1 MKKIFT
7 LLVLLMTTLC
17 VSAQQYYKG
26 TFHSKPSPSE
36 FSDYETT
43 VAVTQ
48 GEGGKYTL
56 VFESIIFG
64 NDDFGKCTFAGI
76 ENYKWAGGG
85 SFTFSNEGGNLGAT
99 TKYYFELS
107 DYGGKAVI
115 DDEKIYITFKLFQ
128 VNTTKEYRNVVFEGT
143 RTSSGGG
150 GGTGGDDKPTITGT
164 EQFTADVASE
174 FQGGQSGVVK
184 YPGVVAKVCEWS
196 DKTHSIEIAHID
208 TEKGVMSDVLL
219 KGLEK
224 KTVDGEVTYTGVV
237 EPEIKTLPN
246 FYDTYVNLKAKVE
259 ARIDEGG
266 DLYATIVFTDE
277 SEPSFKL
284 TAWFNYQE
292 PFVPADPFSVE
303 GGLVGY
309 TVTDD
314 GDFTNNVVNTL
325 TFTETAENVYT
336 LSFSNVAIP
345 NGIGLNTVSFEGV
358 QRTGNDSEAKF
369 ASKKGVAKTTAAHP
383 SYTEVD
389 YTNLE
394 FIVGFDADKKVTSC
408 TGKFVIDNWG
418 ESVAYT
424 FNYDPT
430 ATSVNTVVAADG
442 TVKHIYT
449 LTGAKVTSLQRGV
462 NIVRTADGR
471 TLKVLKK

>member
-26 TFHSKPSPSE
+26 KFHSKLNE

-56 VFESIIFG
+56 VFESVIFG

-76 ENYKWAGGG
+76 ENYKWAGNGN
-85 SFTFSNEGGNLGAT
+85 FTFSNEGGNLGAA

-107 DYGGKAVI
+107 DNLGKATI
-115 DDEKIYITFKLFQ
+115 DDEKIYLTFRYFQ
-128 VNTTKEYRNVVFEGT
+128 VNTTKEYMNVVFEGT

-150 GGTGGDDKPTITGT
+150 STGGDDKPTVKET

-174 FQGGQSGVVK
+174 FQGGQFGVVK

-196 DKTHSIEIAHID
+196 DGAQSIEIEHID
-208 TEKGVMSDVLL
+208 TEKGAMSGVLL

-246 FYDTYVNLKAKVE
+246 FYDAYVNLKAKVE

-292 PFVPADPFSVE
+292 PFVPADPFSV
-303 GGLVGY
+303 GGKLVGY
-309 TVTDD
+309 TVTAD
-314 GDFTNNVVNTL
+314 GEFSNNVETTL
-325 TFTETAENVYT
+325 TFTETAKDVYT
-336 LSFSNVAIP
+336 LSLTNVAIP
-345 NGIGLNTVSFEGV
+345 DGVALGTVSFEGV
-358 QRTGNDSEAKF
+358 QRTGDDSEAKF
-369 ASKKGVAKTTAAHP
+369 ASKKGEAKTTATHP
-383 SYTEVD
+383 VYAAVD
-389 YTNLE
+389 YTYFE
-394 FIVGFDADKKVTSC
+394 FIVGFDAEKKVTSC
-408 TGKFVIDNWG
+408 TGEFVVDNYG

-430 ATSVNTVVAADG
+430 VSSVNTVVAADG

-471 TLKVLKK
+471 TLKILKK

>member
-26 TFHSKPSPSE
+26 KFYSKLNE
-36 FSDYETT
+36 FSDCETT

-56 VFESIIFG
+56 VFESVIFG

-85 SFTFSNEGGNLGAT
+85 SFTFSNEGGNLGAAS
-99 TKYYFELS
+99 KYYFELS
-107 DYGGKAVI
+107 DNLGKATI
-115 DDEKIYITFKLFQ
+115 DDEKIYITFKYFQ

-150 GGTGGDDKPTITGT
+150 STGGDDKPTITAT

>member
-26 TFHSKPSPSE
+26 KFYSKLNE
-36 FSDYETT
+36 FSDCETT

-56 VFESIIFG
+56 VFESVIFG

-85 SFTFSNEGGNLGAT
+85 SFTFSNEGGNLGAA

-107 DYGGKAVI
+107 DALGKSVI
-115 DDEKIYITFKLFQ
+115 DDEKIYITFKYFQ

-150 GGTGGDDKPTITGT
+150 STGGDDKPTITAT
-164 EQFTADVASE
+164 EQFTADVVSVFE
-174 FQGGQSGVVK
+174 GGQAGNVK
-184 YPGVVAKVCEWS
+184 YPNVVAKVCEWS
-196 DKTHSIEIAHID
+196 DGAQSIEIEHID
-208 TEKGVMSDVLL
+208 TEKGAMSGVLL

-292 PFVPADPFSVE
+292 PFVPADPFSVN
-303 GGLVGY
+303 GALVGY
-309 TVTDD
+309 TYND
-314 GDFTNNVVNTL
+314 GDQMNNNQTTV
-325 TFTETAENVYT
+325 TFTETAKDVYT
-336 LSFSNVAIP
+336 LSLTNVAIP
-345 NGIGLNTVSFEGV
+345 NGVALGTVSFEGV
-358 QRTGNDSEAKF
+358 QRTGSDSEASF
-369 ASKKGVAKTTAAHP
+369 ASKKGEAKTTSASPVYAA
-383 SYTEVD
+383 VD
-389 YTNLE
+389 YTDFE
-394 FIVGFDADKKVTSC
+394 FIVGFDAEKKVTSC
-408 TGKFVIDNWG
+408 TGKFVVDNYG
-418 ESVAYT
+418 ESVSYT
-424 FNYDPT
+424 FNFTPT
-430 ATSVNTVVAADG
+430 ETSVNTVVAADG

>member
-26 TFHSKPSPSE
+26 KFYSKLNE
-36 FSDYETT
+36 FSDCETT

-56 VFESIIFG
+56 VFESVIFG

-85 SFTFSNEGGNLGAT
+85 SFTFSNEGGNLGAA

-107 DYGGKAVI
+107 DALGKSVI
-115 DDEKIYITFKLFQ
+115 DDEKIYITFKYFQ

-150 GGTGGDDKPTITGT
+150 GTGGDDKPTITAT
-164 EQFTADVASE
+164 EQFTADVVSVFE
-174 FQGGQSGVVK
+174 GGQAGNVK
-184 YPGVVAKVCEWS
+184 YPNVVAKVCEWS
-196 DKTHSIEIAHID
+196 DGAQSIEIEHID
-208 TEKGVMSDVLL
+208 TEKGTMSGVLL

-292 PFVPADPFSVE
+292 PFVPADPFSVN
-303 GGLVGY
+303 GTLVGY

-389 YTNLE
+389 YTDLE

>member
-26 TFHSKPSPSE
+26 KFHSKLNE

-56 VFESIIFG
+56 VFESVIFG

-85 SFTFSNEGGNLGAT
+85 SFTFSNEGGNLGAA

-107 DYGGKAVI
+107 DYLGKSTI
-115 DDEKIYITFKLFQ
+115 DDEKIYITFKYFQ

-150 GGTGGDDKPTITGT
+150 STGGDDKPTITAT
-164 EQFTADVASE
+164 EQFTADVVSVFE
-174 FQGGQSGVVK
+174 GGQAGNVK

-196 DKTHSIEIAHID
+196 DGAQSIEIEHID
-208 TEKGVMSDVLL
+208 TEKGTMSGVLL

-292 PFVPADPFSVE
+292 PFVPADPFSVN
-303 GGLVGY
+303 GALAGY
-309 TVTDD
+309 TYND
-314 GDFTNNVVNTL
+314 GDQMNNNQTTV
-325 TFTETAENVYT
+325 TFTETAKDVYT
-336 LSFSNVAIP
+336 LSLTNVAIP
-345 NGIGLNTVSFEGV
+345 KGVDLGTVSFEGV
-358 QRTGNDSEAKF
+358 QRTGSDSEASF
-369 ASKKGVAKTTAAHP
+369 TSKKGKAKTTATHP
-383 SYTEVD
+383 LYTELP
-389 YTNLE
+389 YTDFE

-408 TGKFVIDNWG
+408 TGKFVVDNWD
-418 ESVAYT
+418 EAVSYT
-424 FNYDPT
+424 FNFTPT
-430 ATSVNTVVAADG
+430 ETSVNTVVAADG

>member
-26 TFHSKPSPSE
+26 TWHSNLGK
-36 FSDYETT
+36 FADYETT

-48 GEGGKYTL
+48 GEGGAYTL
-56 VFESIIFG
+56 VFERVIFD
-64 NDDFGKCTFAGI
+64 NDDLGKVTFSGMSD
-76 ENYKWAGGG
+76 YKWGGGG
-85 SFTFSNEGGNLGAT
+85 SFTFSHEGGNLGELT
-99 TKYYFELS
+99 YSYFQMTDAL
-107 DYGGKAVI
+107 GKARL
-115 DDEKIYITFKLFQ
+115 DDEAIYITFDYF
-128 VNTTKEYRNVVFEGT
+128 EYGTSSFRKVVFSGT

-150 GGTGGDDKPTITGT
+150 STGGDDKPTVKET

-174 FQGGQSGVVK
+174 FQGGKGIVK
-184 YPGVVAKVCEWS
+184 YPKAVAKVCEWT
-196 DKTHSIEIAHID
+196 DGAQSIEIEHID
-208 TEKGVMSDVLL
+208 TEKGAMSGVLL

-292 PFVPADPFSVE
+292 PFVPADPFSV
-303 GGLVGY
+303 GGKLVGY
-309 TVTDD
+309 TVTAD
-314 GDFTNNVVNTL
+314 GEFSNNVETTL
-325 TFTETAENVYT
+325 TFTETAKDVYT
-336 LSFSNVAIP
+336 LSLTNVAIP
-345 NGIGLNTVSFEGV
+345 DGVALGTVSFEGV
-358 QRTGNDSEAKF
+358 QRTGDDSEASF
-369 ASKKGVAKTTAAHP
+369 TSKKGKAKTTATHP
-383 SYTEVD
+383 SYKELD
-389 YTNLE
+389 YTDFE
-394 FIVGFDADKKVTSC
+394 AIVGFDAEKKVTSC
-408 TGKFVIDNWG
+408 TAKFVIDNWD

-430 ATSVNTVVAADG
+430 VSSVNTVVAADG

-449 LTGAKVTSLQRGV
+449 ITGAKVTSLQRGV

>member
-7 LLVLLMTTLC
+7 LLVLLMTTIC

-26 TFHSKPSPSE
+26 TFHSKVGD
-36 FSDYETT
+36 FNDYETT

-56 VFESIIFG
+56 VFESVIFG

-85 SFTFSNEGGNLGAT
+85 SFTFSNEGGNLGAA

-107 DYGGKAVI
+107 DALGKSVI
-115 DDEKIYITFKLFQ
+115 DDEKIYITFKYFQ

-150 GGTGGDDKPTITGT
+150 STGGDDKPTITAT
-164 EQFTADVASE
+164 EQFTAEVASE

-184 YPGVVAKVCEWS
+184 YPNVLAKVCEWS
-196 DKTHSIEIAHID
+196 DGAHSLEIEHID
-208 TEKGVMSDVLL
+208 TEKGVMSGVLL

-237 EPEIKTLPN
+237 EPEITDLPN
-246 FYDTYVNLKAKVE
+246 FYDTYVNLKANVE

-309 TVTDD
+309 TFND
-314 GDFTNNVVNTL
+314 GDQMNNKQTTL
-325 TFTETAENVYT
+325 TFTETAKDVYT
-336 LSFSNVAIP
+336 LSLTNVAIP
-345 NGIGLNTVSFEGV
+345 NGVDLGTVSFEGV
-358 QRTGNDSEAKF
+358 QRTGSDSEASF
-369 ASKKGVAKTTAAHP
+369 ASKKGKCKTTAAHP
-383 SYTEVD
+383 LYATLD
-389 YTNLE
+389 YTDFE

-408 TGKFVIDNWG
+408 TGKFVVDNYY
-418 ESVAYT
+418 EKVSYT
-424 FNYDPT
+424 FNFTPT
-430 ATSVNTVVAADG
+430 ETSVNTVVAADG

>member
-26 TFHSKPSPSE
+26 KFHSKVGD

-56 VFESIIFG
+56 VFESVIFG

-85 SFTFSNEGGNLGAT
+85 SFTFSNEGGNLGAA

-107 DYGGKAVI
+107 DALGKSTI
-115 DDEKIYITFKLFQ
+115 DDEKIYITFKYFQ

-150 GGTGGDDKPTITGT
+150 STGGDDKPTITAT

-196 DKTHSIEIAHID
+196 DGAQSIEIEHIN
-208 TEKGVMSDVLL
+208 TEKGAMSGVLL

-224 KTVDGEVTYTGVV
+224 KTVDGEVTYTGTV
-237 EPEIKTLPN
+237 EPEIETLPN
-246 FYDTYVNLKAKVE
+246 FYDAYVNLKANVE

-292 PFVPADPFSVE
+292 PFVPADPFSVN
-303 GGLVGY
+303 GALAGY
-309 TVTDD
+309 TYND
-314 GDFTNNVVNTL
+314 GDQMNNNQTTV
-325 TFTETAENVYT
+325 TFTETAKDVYT
-336 LSFSNVAIP
+336 LSLTNVAIP
-345 NGIGLNTVSFEGV
+345 KGVDLGTVSFEGV
-358 QRTGNDSEAKF
+358 QRTGSDSEASF
-369 ASKKGVAKTTAAHP
+369 ASKKGKCKTTAAHP
-383 SYTEVD
+383 LYATLD
-389 YTNLE
+389 YTDFE
-394 FIVGFDADKKVTSC
+394 FIVGFDAEKKVTSC
-408 TGKFVIDNWG
+408 TGKFVVDNLD
-418 ESVAYT
+418 EAVSYT
-424 FNYDPT
+424 FNFTPT
-430 ATSVNTVVAADG
+430 ETSVNTVVAADG

>member
-26 TFHSKPSPSE
+26 KFHSKLNE

-56 VFESIIFG
+56 VFESVIFG

-76 ENYKWAGGG
+76 ENYKWAGNGN
-85 SFTFSNEGGNLGAT
+85 FTFSNEGGNLGAA

-107 DYGGKAVI
+107 DNLGKATI
-115 DDEKIYITFKLFQ
+115 DDEKIYLTFRYFQ
-128 VNTTKEYRNVVFEGT
+128 VNTTKEYMNVVFEGT

-150 GGTGGDDKPTITGT
+150 GGTGGDDKPTITAT

-174 FQGGQSGVVK
+174 FQGGKGIVK
-184 YPGVVAKVCEWS
+184 YPKAVAKVCEWS
-196 DKTHSIEIAHID
+196 DGAQSIEIEHID
-208 TEKGVMSDVLL
+208 TEKGAMSGVLL

-237 EPEIKTLPN
+237 EPEIETLPN
-246 FYDTYVNLKAKVE
+246 FYDTYVNLKANVE

-284 TAWFNYQE
+284 TAWFNYVE
-292 PFVPADPFSVE
+292 PFVPADPFSVN
-303 GGLVGY
+303 GALAGY
-309 TVTDD
+309 TFND
-314 GDFTNNVVNTL
+314 GDQMNNNQTTL
-325 TFTETAENVYT
+325 TFTETAKDVYT
-336 LSFSNVAIP
+336 LSLTNVAIP
-345 NGIGLNTVSFEGV
+345 KGVDLGTVSFEGV
-358 QRTGNDSEAKF
+358 QRTGSDSEASF
-369 ASKKGVAKTTAAHP
+369 ASKKGKAKAKTTATHP
-383 SYTEVD
+383 LYTELP
-389 YTNLE
+389 YTDFE

-408 TGKFVIDNWG
+408 TGKFVVDNWD
-418 ESVAYT
+418 EAVSYT
-424 FNYDPT
+424 FNFTPT
-430 ATSVNTVVAADG
+430 ETSVNTVVAADG

>member
-26 TFHSKPSPSE
+26 KFYSKLNE
-36 FSDYETT
+36 FSDCETT

-56 VFESIIFG
+56 VFESVIFG

-85 SFTFSNEGGNLGAT
+85 SFTFSNEGGNLGAA
-99 TKYYFELS
+99 TKYYFELF
-107 DYGGKAVI
+107 DALGKSVI
-115 DDEKIYITFKLFQ
+115 DDEKIYITFKYFQ

-150 GGTGGDDKPTITGT
+150 GTGGDDKPTITST

-184 YPGVVAKVCEWS
+184 YPSVVAKVCEWS

-208 TEKGVMSDVLL
+208 TEKGVMSGVLL

-237 EPEIKTLPN
+237 EPEITDLPN
-246 FYDTYVNLKAKVE
+246 FYDTYVNLKANVE

-284 TAWFNYQE
+284 TAWFNYVE

-309 TVTDD
+309 TYND
-314 GDFTNNVVNTL
+314 GDQMNNKQTTV
-325 TFTETAENVYT
+325 TFTETAKDVYT
-336 LSFSNVAIP
+336 LSLTNVAIP
-345 NGIGLNTVSFEGV
+345 KGVDLGTVSFEGV
-358 QRTGNDSEAKF
+358 QRTGSDSEASF
-369 ASKKGVAKTTAAHP
+369 ASKKGKCKTTAAHP
-383 SYTEVD
+383 LYATLD
-389 YTNLE
+389 YTDFE
-394 FIVGFDADKKVTSC
+394 FIVGFDAEKKVTSC
-408 TGKFVIDNWG
+408 TGKFVVDNWD
-418 ESVAYT
+418 EAVSYT
-424 FNYDPT
+424 FSFTPT
-430 ATSVNTVVAADG
+430 ETSVNTVVAADG

>member
-26 TFHSKPSPSE
+26 KFYSKLNE
-36 FSDYETT
+36 FSDCETT

-56 VFESIIFG
+56 VFESVIFG

-76 ENYKWAGGG
+76 ENYKWAGGN
-85 SFTFSNEGGNLGAT
+85 SFTFSNEGGNLGAA

-107 DYGGKAVI
+107 DALGKATI
-115 DDEKIYITFKLFQ
+115 DDEKIYITFKYFQ

-143 RTSSGGG
+143 RTSSGG

-389 YTNLE
+389 YTDLE

>member
-7 LLVLLMTTLC
+7 LLVLLMTTIC

-56 VFESIIFG
+56 VFERIIFG
-64 NDDFGKCTFAGI
+64 NDDFGKCTFAGL
-76 ENYKWAGGG
+76 ENYKWAGNG

-107 DYGGKAVI
+107 DYSGKAVI
-115 DDEKIYITFKLFQ
+115 DDEKIYITFKYFQ

-150 GGTGGDDKPTITGT
+150 STGGDDKPTITAT
-164 EQFTADVASE
+164 EQFTADVVSV
-174 FQGGQSGVVK
+174 FQGGQFGVVK
-184 YPGVVAKVCEWS
+184 YPNVVAKVCEWS
-196 DKTHSIEIAHID
+196 DGAQSIEIEHID
-208 TEKGVMSDVLL
+208 TEKGTMSGVLL

-224 KTVDGEVTYTGVV
+224 KTVDGEVTYTGIV
-237 EPEIKTLPN
+237 EPEIETLPN
-246 FYDTYVNLKAKVE
+246 FYDAYVNLKAKVE

-284 TAWFNYQE
+284 TAWFNYVE
-292 PFVPADPFSVE
+292 PFVPAEPFSVN
-303 GGLVGY
+303 GALAGY
-309 TVTDD
+309 TYND
-314 GDFTNNVVNTL
+314 GDQMNNNQTTV
-325 TFTETAENVYT
+325 TFTETAKDVYT
-336 LSFSNVAIP
+336 LSLTNVAIP
-345 NGIGLNTVSFEGV
+345 KGVDLGTVSFEGV
-358 QRTGNDSEAKF
+358 QRTGSDSEASF
-369 ASKKGVAKTTAAHP
+369 TSKKGKAKTTATHP
-383 SYTEVD
+383 LYTELP
-389 YTNLE
+389 YTDFE
-394 FIVGFDADKKVTSC
+394 FVVGFDAEKKVTSC
-408 TGKFVIDNWG
+408 TGKFVVDNYD
-418 ESVAYT
+418 EAVSYT
-424 FNYDPT
+424 FSFTPT
-430 ATSVNTVVAADG
+430 ETSVNTVVAADG

>member
-26 TFHSKPSPSE
+26 KFHSKLNE
-36 FSDYETT
+36 FSDCETT

-56 VFESIIFG
+56 VFESVIFG

-85 SFTFSNEGGNLGAT
+85 SFTFSNEGGNLGAA

-107 DYGGKAVI
+107 DALGKSVI
-115 DDEKIYITFKLFQ
+115 DDEKIYITFKYFQ

-150 GGTGGDDKPTITGT
+150 STGGDDKPTITAT

-184 YPGVVAKVCEWS
+184 YPNVLAKVCEWS
-196 DKTHSIEIAHID
+196 DGAQSIEIEHID
-208 TEKGVMSDVLL
+208 TEKGTMSGVLL

-246 FYDTYVNLKAKVE
+246 FYDTYVNLKANVE

-292 PFVPADPFSVE
+292 PFVPADPFSVG

-309 TVTDD
+309 TYDD
-314 GDFTNNVVNTL
+314 GDQMNNKQTTV
-325 TFTETAENVYT
+325 TFTETAKDVYT
-336 LSFSNVAIP
+336 LSLTNVAIP
-345 NGIGLNTVSFEGV
+345 KGVDLGTVSFEGV
-358 QRTGNDSEAKF
+358 QRTGSDSEASF
-369 ASKKGVAKTTAAHP
+369 ASKKGNCKTTAAHP
-383 SYTEVD
+383 LYTELP
-389 YTNLE
+389 YTDFE
-394 FIVGFDADKKVTSC
+394 FIVGFDAEKKVTSC
-408 TGKFVIDNWG
+408 TGKFVVDNYDQAV
-418 ESVAYT
+418 SYT
-424 FNYDPT
+424 FNFTPT
-430 ATSVNTVVAADG
+430 ETSVNTVVAADG

>member
-26 TFHSKPSPSE
+26 KFHSKLNE
-36 FSDYETT
+36 FSDCETT

-56 VFESIIFG
+56 VFESVIFG

-85 SFTFSNEGGNLGAT
+85 SFTFSNEGGNLGAA

-107 DYGGKAVI
+107 DALGKSTI
-115 DDEKIYITFKLFQ
+115 DDEKIYITFKYFQ

-150 GGTGGDDKPTITGT
+150 GTGGDDKPTITDT
-164 EQFTADVASE
+164 EQFTADVVSVLE
-174 FQGGQSGVVK
+174 GGQAGNVK
-184 YPGVVAKVCEWS
+184 YPKVVAKVCEWS
-196 DKTHSIEIAHID
+196 DGVHSLEVEHID
-208 TEKGVMSDVLL
+208 TEKGSMSGVLF

-224 KTVDGEVTYTGVV
+224 KEVNGEVVYTGTV
-237 EPEIKTLPN
+237 EPEITDLPN
-246 FYDTYVNLKAKVE
+246 FYSSYVNLKANVE
-259 ARIDEGG
+259 AKIDEDG

-292 PFVPADPFSVE
+292 PFVPADPFSV
-303 GGLVGY
+303 GGKLVGY
-309 TVTDD
+309 TVTAD
-314 GDFTNNVVNTL
+314 GEFSNNVETTL
-325 TFTETAENVYT
+325 TFTETAKDVYT
-336 LSFSNVAIP
+336 LSLTNVAIP
-345 NGIGLNTVSFEGV
+345 DGVALGTVSFEGV
-358 QRTGNDSEAKF
+358 QRTGDDSEAKF
-369 ASKKGVAKTTAAHP
+369 ASKKGEAKTTATHP
-383 SYTEVD
+383 VYAAVD
-389 YTNLE
+389 YTYFE
-394 FIVGFDADKKVTSC
+394 FIVGFDAEKKVTSC
-408 TGKFVIDNWG
+408 TGEFVVDNYG

-430 ATSVNTVVAADG
+430 VSSVNTVVAADG

>member
-7 LLVLLMTTLC
+7 LLVLLMTTIC

-26 TFHSKPSPSE
+26 TFHSKVGD

-56 VFESIIFG
+56 VFERIIFG
-64 NDDFGKCTFAGI
+64 NDDFGKCTFAGL
-76 ENYKWAGGG
+76 ENYKWAGNG
-85 SFTFSNEGGNLGAT
+85 SFTFSNEGGNLGAA
-99 TKYYFELS
+99 TKSYFELS
-107 DYGGKAVI
+107 DALGKATI
-115 DDEKIYITFKLFQ
+115 DDEKIYLTFRYFQ
-128 VNTTKEYRNVVFEGT
+128 VNTTKEYMNVVFEGT

-150 GGTGGDDKPTITGT
+150 STGGDDKPTITST

-208 TEKGVMSDVLL
+208 TEKGVMSGVLL

-237 EPEIKTLPN
+237 EPEITDLPN

-292 PFVPADPFSVE
+292 PFVPADPFSVN
-303 GGLVGY
+303 GTLVGY
-309 TVTDD
+309 TYND
-314 GDFTNNVVNTL
+314 GEQMNNKQTTV
-325 TFTETAENVYT
+325 TFTETAKDVYT
-336 LSFSNVAIP
+336 LSLTNVAIP
-345 NGIGLNTVSFEGV
+345 NGVDLGTVSFEGV
-358 QRTGNDSEAKF
+358 QRTGSDSEASF
-369 ASKKGVAKTTAAHP
+369 TSKKGKAKTTAAHP
-383 SYTEVD
+383 LYTELP
-389 YTNLE
+389 YTGFE
-394 FIVGFDADKKVTSC
+394 FVVGFDAEKKVTSC
-408 TGKFVIDNWG
+408 TGKFVVDNYD
-418 ESVAYT
+418 EAVSYT
-424 FNYDPT
+424 FSFTPT
-430 ATSVNTVVAADG
+430 ETSVNTVVAADG

>member
-26 TFHSKPSPSE
+26 KFYSKLNE
-36 FSDYETT
+36 FSDCETT

-56 VFESIIFG
+56 VFESVIFG

-85 SFTFSNEGGNLGAT
+85 SFTFSNEGGNLGAA

-107 DYGGKAVI
+107 DYLGKSTI
-115 DDEKIYITFKLFQ
+115 DDEKIYITFKYFQ

-150 GGTGGDDKPTITGT
+150 TGGDDKPTITAT
-164 EQFTADVASE
+164 EQFTADVVSVFE
-174 FQGGQSGVVK
+174 GGQAGNVK
-184 YPGVVAKVCEWS
+184 FPNVVAKVCEWS
-196 DKTHSIEIAHID
+196 DGAQSIEIEHID
-208 TEKGVMSDVLL
+208 TEKGAMSGVLL

-292 PFVPADPFSVE
+292 PFVPADPFSV
-303 GGLVGY
+303 GGKLVGY
-309 TVTDD
+309 TVTAD
-314 GDFTNNVVNTL
+314 GEFSNNVETTL
-325 TFTETAENVYT
+325 TFTETAKDVYT
-336 LSFSNVAIP
+336 LSLTNVAIP
-345 NGIGLNTVSFEGV
+345 KGVDLGTVSFEGV
-358 QRTGNDSEAKF
+358 QRTGSDSEASF
-369 ASKKGVAKTTAAHP
+369 TSKKGKAKTTATHP
-383 SYTEVD
+383 LYTELP
-389 YTNLE
+389 YTDFE
-394 FIVGFDADKKVTSC
+394 FIVGFDAEKKVTSC
-408 TGKFVIDNWG
+408 TGKFVVDNYD
-418 ESVAYT
+418 EAVSYT
-424 FNYDPT
+424 FSFTPT
-430 ATSVNTVVAADG
+430 ETSVNTVVAADG

>member
-26 TFHSKPSPSE
+26 TFHSKLND
-36 FSDYETT
+36 FKDYETT

-56 VFESIIFG
+56 VFESVIFG

-76 ENYKWAGGG
+76 ENYKWAGNGN
-85 SFTFSNEGGNLGAT
+85 FTFSNEGGNLGAA

-107 DYGGKAVI
+107 DNLGKATI
-115 DDEKIYITFKLFQ
+115 DDEKIYLTFRYFQ
-128 VNTTKEYRNVVFEGT
+128 VNTTKEYMNVVFEGT
-143 RTSSGGG
+143 RTSCGGG
-150 GGTGGDDKPTITGT
+150 STGGDDKPTITAT
-164 EQFTADVASE
+164 EQFTADVVSVFE
-174 FQGGQSGVVK
+174 GGQAGNVK
-184 YPGVVAKVCEWS
+184 YPNVVAKVCEWS
-196 DKTHSIEIAHID
+196 DGAQSIEIEHID
-208 TEKGVMSDVLL
+208 TEKGAMSGVLL

-224 KTVDGEVTYTGVV
+224 KTVDGEVTYTGTV
-237 EPEIKTLPN
+237 EPEIETLPN
-246 FYDTYVNLKAKVE
+246 FYDAYVNLKAKVE

-292 PFVPADPFSVE
+292 PFVPADPFSVN
-303 GGLVGY
+303 GALAGY
-309 TVTDD
+309 TYND
-314 GDFTNNVVNTL
+314 GDQMNNNQTTV
-325 TFTETAENVYT
+325 TFTETAKDVYT
-336 LSFSNVAIP
+336 LSLTNVAIP
-345 NGIGLNTVSFEGV
+345 KGVDLGTVSFEGV
-358 QRTGNDSEAKF
+358 QRTGSDSEASF
-369 ASKKGVAKTTAAHP
+369 ASKKGKCKTTAAHP
-383 SYTEVD
+383 LYATLD
-389 YTNLE
+389 YTDFE
-394 FIVGFDADKKVTSC
+394 FIVGFDAEKKVTSC
-408 TGKFVIDNWG
+408 TGKFVVDNWD
-418 ESVAYT
+418 EAVSYT
-424 FNYDPT
+424 FNFTPT
-430 ATSVNTVVAADG
+430 ETSVNTVVAADG

>member
-26 TFHSKPSPSE
+26 KFHSKLNE
-36 FSDYETT
+36 FSDCETT

-56 VFESIIFG
+56 VFESVIFG

-85 SFTFSNEGGNLGAT
+85 SFTFSNEGGNLGAA

-107 DYGGKAVI
+107 DYLGKSTI
-115 DDEKIYITFKLFQ
+115 DDEKIYITFKYFQ

-150 GGTGGDDKPTITGT
+150 TGGDDKPTITAT
-164 EQFTADVASE
+164 EQFTADVVSVFE
-174 FQGGQSGVVK
+174 GGQAGNVK
-184 YPGVVAKVCEWS
+184 FPNVVAKVCEWS
-196 DKTHSIEIAHID
+196 DGAQSIEIEHID
-208 TEKGVMSDVLL
+208 TEKGAMSGVLL

-292 PFVPADPFSVE
+292 PFVPADPFSV
-303 GGLVGY
+303 GGKLVGY
-309 TVTDD
+309 TVTAD
-314 GDFTNNVVNTL
+314 GEFSNNVETTL
-325 TFTETAENVYT
+325 TFTETAKDVYT
-336 LSFSNVAIP
+336 LSLTNVAIP
-345 NGIGLNTVSFEGV
+345 KGVDLGTVSFEGV
-358 QRTGNDSEAKF
+358 QRTGSDSEASF
-369 ASKKGVAKTTAAHP
+369 TSKKGKAKTTATHP
-383 SYTEVD
+383 LYTELP
-389 YTNLE
+389 YTDFE
-394 FIVGFDADKKVTSC
+394 FVVGFDAEKKVTSC
-408 TGKFVIDNWG
+408 TGKFVVENWD
-418 ESVAYT
+418 EAVSYT
-424 FNYDPT
+424 FSFTPT
-430 ATSVNTVVAADG
+430 ETSVNTVVAADG

>member
-26 TFHSKPSPSE
+26 KFHSKLNE
-36 FSDYETT
+36 FSDCETT

-56 VFESIIFG
+56 VFESVIFG

-85 SFTFSNEGGNLGAT
+85 SFTFSNEGGNLGAA

-107 DYGGKAVI
+107 DALGKATI
-115 DDEKIYITFKLFQ
+115 DDEKIYITFKYFQ

-150 GGTGGDDKPTITGT
+150 GTGGDDKPTITAT
-164 EQFTADVASE
+164 EQFTADVVSVFE
-174 FQGGQSGVVK
+174 GGQAGNVK
-184 YPGVVAKVCEWS
+184 YPNVVAKVCEWS
-196 DKTHSIEIAHID
+196 DGAQSIEIEHID
-208 TEKGVMSDVLL
+208 TEKGTMSGVLL

-224 KTVDGEVTYTGVV
+224 KEVDGEVTYTGVV

-292 PFVPADPFSVE
+292 PFVPADPFSVN
-303 GGLVGY
+303 GTLVGY
-309 TVTDD
+309 TYND
-314 GDFTNNVVNTL
+314 GEQMNNKQTTV
-325 TFTETAENVYT
+325 TFTETAKDVYT
-336 LSFSNVAIP
+336 LSLTNVAIP
-345 NGIGLNTVSFEGV
+345 KGVDLGTVSFEGV

-383 SYTEVD
+383 LYTELP
-389 YTNLE
+389 YTDFE
-394 FIVGFDADKKVTSC
+394 FVVGFDAEKKVTSC
-408 TGKFVIDNWG
+408 TGKFVVDNYD
-418 ESVAYT
+418 EAVSYT
-424 FNYDPT
+424 FSFTPT
-430 ATSVNTVVAADG
+430 ETSVNTVVAADG

>member
-7 LLVLLMTTLC
+7 LLVLLMTTIC

-26 TFHSKPSPSE
+26 TFHSKPTPSE

-56 VFESIIFG
+56 VFERVIFG

-107 DYGGKAVI
+107 DYSGKAVI
-115 DDEKIYITFKLFQ
+115 DDEKIYITFKIFQ

-150 GGTGGDDKPTITGT
+150 STGGDDKPVITST
-164 EQFTADVASE
+164 EQFTAEVASE

-208 TEKGVMSDVLL
+208 TEKGVMSGVLL

-237 EPEIKTLPN
+237 EPEITDLPN
-246 FYDTYVNLKAKVE
+246 FYDTYVNLKANVE

-284 TAWFNYQE
+284 TAWFNYVE

-309 TVTDD
+309 TYND
-314 GDFTNNVVNTL
+314 GDQMNNKQTTL
-325 TFTETAENVYT
+325 TFTETAKDVYT
-336 LSFSNVAIP
+336 LSLTNVAIP
-345 NGIGLNTVSFEGV
+345 NGVDLGTVSFEGV
-358 QRTGNDSEAKF
+358 QRTGNDSEASF
-369 ASKKGVAKTTAAHP
+369 ASKKGECKTTAAHP
-383 SYTEVD
+383 LYTELP
-389 YTNLE
+389 YTDFE

-408 TGKFVIDNWG
+408 TGKFVVDNYD
-418 ESVAYT
+418 EKVSYT
-424 FNYDPT
+424 FNFTPT
-430 ATSVNTVVAADG
+430 ETSVNTVVAADG

>member
-26 TFHSKPSPSE
+26 KFHSKLNE
-36 FSDYETT
+36 FSDCETT

-56 VFESIIFG
+56 VFESVIFG

-85 SFTFSNEGGNLGAT
+85 SFTFSNEGGNLGAA

-107 DYGGKAVI
+107 DYLGKSTI
-115 DDEKIYITFKLFQ
+115 DDEKIYITFKYFQ

-150 GGTGGDDKPTITGT
+150 TGGDDKPTITAT
-164 EQFTADVASE
+164 EQFTADVVSVFE
-174 FQGGQSGVVK
+174 GGQAGNVK
-184 YPGVVAKVCEWS
+184 YPNVVAKVCEWS
-196 DKTHSIEIAHID
+196 DGAQSIEIEHID
-208 TEKGVMSDVLL
+208 TEKGAMSGVLL

-292 PFVPADPFSVE
+292 PFVPADPFSVN
-303 GGLVGY
+303 GTLVGY
-309 TVTDD
+309 TYND
-314 GDFTNNVVNTL
+314 GEQMNNKQTTV
-325 TFTETAENVYT
+325 TFTETAKDVYT
-336 LSFSNVAIP
+336 LSLTNVAIP
-345 NGIGLNTVSFEGV
+345 KGVDLGTVSFEGV
-358 QRTGNDSEAKF
+358 QRTGSDSEASF
-369 ASKKGVAKTTAAHP
+369 ASKKGNCKTTAAHP
-383 SYTEVD
+383 LYTD
-389 YTNLE
+389 LPYTDFE
-394 FIVGFDADKKVTSC
+394 FIVGFDAEKKVTSC
-408 TGKFVIDNWG
+408 TGKFVVDNYD
-418 ESVAYT
+418 EAVSYT
-424 FNYDPT
+424 FSFTPT
-430 ATSVNTVVAADG
+430 ETSVNTVVAADG

>member
-7 LLVLLMTTLC
+7 LLVLLMTTIC

-43 VAVTQ
+43 VVVTQ

-56 VFESIIFG
+56 VFERIIFG
-64 NDDFGKCTFAGI
+64 NDDFGKCTFAGL
-76 ENYKWAGGG
+76 ENYKWAGNG

-107 DYGGKAVI
+107 DYSGKAVI
-115 DDEKIYITFKLFQ
+115 DDEKIYITFRSFQ

-150 GGTGGDDKPTITGT
+150 GTGGDDKPTITAT
-164 EQFTADVASE
+164 EQFTADVVSVFE
-174 FQGGQSGVVK
+174 GGQAGNVK
-184 YPGVVAKVCEWS
+184 YPNVVAKVCEWS
-196 DKTHSIEIAHID
+196 DGAQSIEIEHID
-208 TEKGVMSDVLL
+208 TEKGAMSGVLL

-237 EPEIKTLPN
+237 EPEIETLPN
-246 FYDTYVNLKAKVE
+246 FYDTYVNLKANVE

-284 TAWFNYQE
+284 TAWFNYVE
-292 PFVPADPFSVE
+292 PFVPADPFSVD
-303 GGLVGY
+303 GTLVGY
-309 TVTDD
+309 TFND
-314 GDFTNNVVNTL
+314 GDQMNNKQTTL
-325 TFTETAENVYT
+325 TFTETAKDVYT
-336 LSFSNVAIP
+336 LSLTNVAIP
-345 NGIGLNTVSFEGV
+345 KGVDLGTVSFEGV
-358 QRTGNDSEAKF
+358 QRTGSDSEASF
-369 ASKKGVAKTTAAHP
+369 ASKKGNCKTTAAHP
-383 SYTEVD
+383 LYTELP
-389 YTNLE
+389 YTDFE
-394 FIVGFDADKKVTSC
+394 FVVGFDAEKKVTSC
-408 TGKFVIDNWG
+408 TGKFVVDNYD
-418 ESVAYT
+418 EAVSYT
-424 FNYDPT
+424 FSFTPT
-430 ATSVNTVVAADG
+430 ETSVNTVVAADG

>member
-26 TFHSKPSPSE
+26 KFYSKLNE
-36 FSDYETT
+36 FSDCETT

-56 VFESIIFG
+56 VFESVIFG

-85 SFTFSNEGGNLGAT
+85 SFTFSNEGGNLGAA

-107 DYGGKAVI
+107 DYLGKSTI
-115 DDEKIYITFKLFQ
+115 DDEKIYITFKYFQ

-150 GGTGGDDKPTITGT
+150 GTGGDDKPTITAT
-164 EQFTADVASE
+164 EQFTADVVSVFE
-174 FQGGQSGVVK
+174 GGQSGVLK
-184 YPGVVAKVCEWS
+184 YPNVLAKVCEWS
-196 DKTHSIEIAHID
+196 DGAQSIEIEHID
-208 TEKGVMSDVLL
+208 TEKGAMSGVLL

-224 KTVDGEVTYTGVV
+224 KTVNGEVTYTGVV

-292 PFVPADPFSVE
+292 PFVPADPFSVN
-303 GGLVGY
+303 GTLVGY
-309 TVTDD
+309 TYND
-314 GDFTNNVVNTL
+314 GEQMNNKQTTV
-325 TFTETAENVYT
+325 TFTETAKDVYT
-336 LSFSNVAIP
+336 LSLTNVAIP
-345 NGIGLNTVSFEGV
+345 NGVDLGTVSFEGV
-358 QRTGNDSEAKF
+358 QRTGSDSEASF
-369 ASKKGVAKTTAAHP
+369 TSKKGKAKTTVAHP
-383 SYTEVD
+383 LYTELP
-389 YTNLE
+389 YTDFE
-394 FIVGFDADKKVTSC
+394 FVVGFDAEKKVTSC
-408 TGKFVIDNWG
+408 TGKFVVDNYD
-418 ESVAYT
+418 EAVSYT
-424 FNYDPT
+424 FSFTPT
-430 ATSVNTVVAADG
+430 ETSVNTVVAADG

>member
-26 TFHSKPSPSE
+26 TFHSKVND
-36 FSDYETT
+36 FKDYETT

-56 VFESIIFG
+56 VFESVIFG

-85 SFTFSNEGGNLGAT
+85 SFTFSNEGGNLGAAS
-99 TKYYFELS
+99 KYYFELS
-107 DYGGKAVI
+107 DNLGKATI
-115 DDEKIYITFKLFQ
+115 DDEKIYITFKYFQ
-128 VNTTKEYRNVVFEGT
+128 VNTTKEYRNVVFSGT

-389 YTNLE
+389 YTDLE

-430 ATSVNTVVAADG
+430 ATSVNTVVAADD

>member
-26 TFHSKPSPSE
+26 KFHSKLNE
-36 FSDYETT
+36 FSDCETT

-56 VFESIIFG
+56 VFESVIFG

-85 SFTFSNEGGNLGAT
+85 SFTFSNEGGNLGAA

-107 DYGGKAVI
+107 DYLGKSTI
-115 DDEKIYITFKLFQ
+115 DDEKIYITFKYFQ

-150 GGTGGDDKPTITGT
+150 TGGDDKPTITAT
-164 EQFTADVASE
+164 EQFTADVVSVFE
-174 FQGGQSGVVK
+174 GGQAGNVK
-184 YPGVVAKVCEWS
+184 FPNVVAKVCEWS
-196 DKTHSIEIAHID
+196 DGAQSIEIEHID
-208 TEKGVMSDVLL
+208 TEKGAMSGVLL

-292 PFVPADPFSVE
+292 PFVPADPFSVN
-303 GGLVGY
+303 GALAGY
-309 TVTDD
+309 TYND
-314 GDFTNNVVNTL
+314 GDQMNNNQTTV
-325 TFTETAENVYT
+325 TFTETAKDVYT
-336 LSFSNVAIP
+336 LSLTNVAIP
-345 NGIGLNTVSFEGV
+345 KGVDLGTVSFEGV
-358 QRTGNDSEAKF
+358 QRTGSDSEASF
-369 ASKKGVAKTTAAHP
+369 ASKKGKCKTTAAHP
-383 SYTEVD
+383 LYATLD
-389 YTNLE
+389 YTDFE

-408 TGKFVIDNWG
+408 TGKFVVDNYD
-418 ESVAYT
+418 EKVSYT
-424 FNYDPT
+424 FNFTPT
-430 ATSVNTVVAADG
+430 ETSVNTVVAADG

>member
-26 TFHSKPSPSE
+26 KFYSKLNE
-36 FSDYETT
+36 FSDCETT

-56 VFESIIFG
+56 VFESVIFG

-85 SFTFSNEGGNLGAT
+85 SFTFSNEGGNLGAA

-107 DYGGKAVI
+107 DYLGKSTI
-115 DDEKIYITFKLFQ
+115 DDEKIYITFKYFQ

-143 RTSSGGG
+143 RTSSGG

-389 YTNLE
+389 YTDLE

-430 ATSVNTVVAADG
+430 ATSVSTVVAADG

>member
-26 TFHSKPSPSE
+26 KFHSKVND

-56 VFESIIFG
+56 VFESVIFG

-76 ENYKWAGGG
+76 ENYKWAGGN
-85 SFTFSNEGGNLGAT
+85 SFTFSNEGGNLGAA

-107 DYGGKAVI
+107 DALGKSTI
-115 DDEKIYITFKLFQ
+115 DDEKIYITFKYFQ

-150 GGTGGDDKPTITGT
+150 STGGDDKPTITAT

-174 FQGGQSGVVK
+174 FQGGKGIVK
-184 YPGVVAKVCEWS
+184 YPKAVAKVCEWS
-196 DKTHSIEIAHID
+196 DGAHSLEIEHID
-208 TEKGVMSDVLL
+208 TEKGVMSGVLL

-224 KTVDGEVTYTGVV
+224 KTVDGEVTYTGTV
-237 EPEIKTLPN
+237 EPEIETLPN
-246 FYDTYVNLKAKVE
+246 FYLGYVNLKANVE

-292 PFVPADPFSVE
+292 PFVPADPFSV
-303 GGLVGY
+303 GGKLVGY
-309 TVTDD
+309 TVTAD
-314 GDFTNNVVNTL
+314 GEFSNNVETTL
-325 TFTETAENVYT
+325 TFTETAKDVYT
-336 LSFSNVAIP
+336 LSLTNVAIP
-345 NGIGLNTVSFEGV
+345 GGVALGTVSFEGV
-358 QRTGNDSEAKF
+358 QRTGDDSEAKF
-369 ASKKGVAKTTAAHP
+369 ASKKGEAKTTATHP
-383 SYTEVD
+383 VYAAVD
-389 YTNLE
+389 YTYFE
-394 FIVGFDADKKVTSC
+394 FIVGFDAEKKVTSC
-408 TGKFVIDNWG
+408 TGEFVVDNYG

-430 ATSVNTVVAADG
+430 VVSVNTVVAADG

>member
-26 TFHSKPSPSE
+26 KFHSKVND

-56 VFESIIFG
+56 VFESVIFG

-76 ENYKWAGGG
+76 ENYKWAGGN
-85 SFTFSNEGGNLGAT
+85 SFTFSNEGGNLGAA

-107 DYGGKAVI
+107 DALGKSTI
-115 DDEKIYITFKLFQ
+115 DDEKIYITFKYFQ

-150 GGTGGDDKPTITGT
+150 STGGDDKPTVKET

-174 FQGGQSGVVK
+174 FQGGKGIVK
-184 YPGVVAKVCEWS
+184 YPKAVAKVCEWT
-196 DKTHSIEIAHID
+196 DGAQSIEIEHIA
-208 TEKGVMSDVLL
+208 TENGTMSGVLL

-237 EPEIKTLPN
+237 EPEIETLPN
-246 FYDTYVNLKAKVE
+246 FYDTYVNLKAQVE

-292 PFVPADPFSVE
+292 PFVPADPFSV
-303 GGLVGY
+303 GGKLVGY
-309 TVTDD
+309 TVTAD
-314 GDFTNNVVNTL
+314 GEFSNNVETTL
-325 TFTETAENVYT
+325 TFTETAKDVYT
-336 LSFSNVAIP
+336 LSLTNVAIP
-345 NGIGLNTVSFEGV
+345 DGVALGTVSFEGV
-358 QRTGNDSEAKF
+358 QRTGDDSEAKF
-369 ASKKGVAKTTAAHP
+369 ASKKGEAKTTATHP
-383 SYTEVD
+383 VYAAVD
-389 YTNLE
+389 YTYFE
-394 FIVGFDADKKVTSC
+394 FIVGFDAEKKVTSC
-408 TGKFVIDNWG
+408 TGEFVVDNYG

-430 ATSVNTVVAADG
+430 VSSVNTVVAADG

>member
-7 LLVLLMTTLC
+7 LLVLLMTTIC

-26 TFHSKPSPSE
+26 TFHSKPTPSE

-56 VFESIIFG
+56 VFERVIFG

-107 DYGGKAVI
+107 DYSGKAVI
-115 DDEKIYITFKLFQ
+115 DDEKIYITFKIFQ

-150 GGTGGDDKPTITGT
+150 STGGDDKPTITAT
-164 EQFTADVASE
+164 EQFTADVVSVFE
-174 FQGGQSGVVK
+174 GGQTGNVK
-184 YPGVVAKVCEWS
+184 YPNVVAKVCEWS
-196 DKTHSIEIAHID
+196 DGAQSIEIEHID
-208 TEKGVMSDVLL
+208 TEKGAMSGVLL

-237 EPEIKTLPN
+237 EPEITDLPN

-292 PFVPADPFSVE
+292 PFVPADPFSVG

-309 TVTDD
+309 TYDD
-314 GDFTNNVVNTL
+314 GDQMNNKQTTV
-325 TFTETAENVYT
+325 TFTETAKDVYT
-336 LSFSNVAIP
+336 LSLTNVAIP
-345 NGIGLNTVSFEGV
+345 KGVDLGTVSFEGV
-358 QRTGNDSEAKF
+358 QRTGSDSEASF
-369 ASKKGVAKTTAAHP
+369 TSKKGKAKTTATHP
-383 SYTEVD
+383 LYTELP
-389 YTNLE
+389 YTDFE
-394 FIVGFDADKKVTSC
+394 FIVGFDAEKKVTSC
-408 TGKFVIDNWG
+408 TGKFVVDNYDQAV
-418 ESVAYT
+418 SYT
-424 FNYDPT
+424 FNFTPT
-430 ATSVNTVVAADG
+430 ETSVNTVVAADG

>member
-26 TFHSKPSPSE
+26 KFHSKVGD

-56 VFESIIFG
+56 VFESVIFG

-76 ENYKWAGGG
+76 ENYKWAGNG
-85 SFTFSNEGGNLGAT
+85 SFTFSNEGGNLGAA
-99 TKYYFELS
+99 TKSYFELS
-107 DYGGKAVI
+107 DALGKATI
-115 DDEKIYITFKLFQ
+115 DDEKIYLTFRYFQ
-128 VNTTKEYRNVVFEGT
+128 VNTTKEYMNVVFEGT
-143 RTSSGGG
+143 RTSSGEG
-150 GGTGGDDKPTITGT
+150 GGTGGDDKPTITAT
-164 EQFTADVASE
+164 EQFTADVVSVFE
-174 FQGGQSGVVK
+174 GGQAGNVK
-184 YPGVVAKVCEWS
+184 YPNVVAKVCEWS
-196 DKTHSIEIAHID
+196 DGAQSIEIEHID
-208 TEKGVMSDVLL
+208 TEKGAMSGVLL

-246 FYDTYVNLKAKVE
+246 FYDTYVNLKANVE

-284 TAWFNYQE
+284 TAWFNYVE

-309 TVTDD
+309 TFND
-314 GDFTNNVVNTL
+314 GDQMNNKQTTL
-325 TFTETAENVYT
+325 TFTETAKDVYT
-336 LSFSNVAIP
+336 LSLTNVAIP
-345 NGIGLNTVSFEGV
+345 NGVDLGTVSFEGV
-358 QRTGNDSEAKF
+358 QRTGSDSEASF
-369 ASKKGVAKTTAAHP
+369 ASKKGKCKTTAAHP
-383 SYTEVD
+383 LYATLD
-389 YTNLE
+389 YTDFE

-408 TGKFVIDNWG
+408 TGKFVVDNYD
-418 ESVAYT
+418 ETVSYT
-424 FNYDPT
+424 FNFTPT
-430 ATSVNTVVAADG
+430 ETSVNTVVAADG

>member
-26 TFHSKPSPSE
+26 KFHSKLNE
-36 FSDYETT
+36 FSDCETT

-56 VFESIIFG
+56 VFESVIFG

-85 SFTFSNEGGNLGAT
+85 SFTFSNEGGNLGAA

-107 DYGGKAVI
+107 DYLGKSTI
-115 DDEKIYITFKLFQ
+115 DDEKIYITFKYFQ

-150 GGTGGDDKPTITGT
+150 GTGGDDKPTITGT
-164 EQFTADVASE
+164 EQFTADVVSVFE
-174 FQGGQSGVVK
+174 GGQAGNVK
-184 YPGVVAKVCEWS
+184 YPNVVAKVCEWS
-196 DKTHSIEIAHID
+196 DGAQSIEIEHID
-208 TEKGVMSDVLL
+208 TEKGTMSGVLL

-246 FYDTYVNLKAKVE
+246 FYDTYVNLKANVE

-292 PFVPADPFSVE
+292 PFVPADPFSV
-303 GGLVGY
+303 GGKLVGY
-309 TVTDD
+309 TVTAD
-314 GDFTNNVVNTL
+314 GEFSNNVETTL
-325 TFTETAENVYT
+325 TFTETAKDVYT
-336 LSFSNVAIP
+336 LSLTNVAIP
-345 NGIGLNTVSFEGV
+345 DGVALGTVSFEGV
-358 QRTGNDSEAKF
+358 QRTGDDSEAKF
-369 ASKKGVAKTTAAHP
+369 ASKKGKAKTTATHP
-383 SYTEVD
+383 VYAAVD
-389 YTNLE
+389 YTYFE
-394 FIVGFDADKKVTSC
+394 FIVGFDAEKKVTSC
-408 TGKFVIDNWG
+408 TGEFVVDNYG

-430 ATSVNTVVAADG
+430 VVSVNTVVAADG

>member
-26 TFHSKPSPSE
+26 KFHSKLNE
-36 FSDYETT
+36 FSDCETT

-56 VFESIIFG
+56 VFERVIFG

-85 SFTFSNEGGNLGAT
+85 SFTFSNEGGNLGAA

-107 DYGGKAVI
+107 DALGKSVI
-115 DDEKIYITFKLFQ
+115 DDEKIYITFKYFQ

-150 GGTGGDDKPTITGT
+150 STGGDDKPTITAT
-164 EQFTADVASE
+164 EQFTADVVSVFE
-174 FQGGQSGVVK
+174 GGQAGNVK
-184 YPGVVAKVCEWS
+184 YPNVVAKVCEWS
-196 DKTHSIEIAHID
+196 DGAQSIEIEHID
-208 TEKGVMSDVLL
+208 TEKGAMSGVLL

-237 EPEIKTLPN
+237 EPEITDLPN
-246 FYDTYVNLKAKVE
+246 FYDAYVNLKANVE

-284 TAWFNYQE
+284 TAWFNYVE
-292 PFVPADPFSVE
+292 PFVPSDPFSVD
-303 GGLVGY
+303 GTLVGY
-309 TVTDD
+309 TFND
-314 GDFTNNVVNTL
+314 GDQMNNKQTTL
-325 TFTETAENVYT
+325 TFTETAKDVYT
-336 LSFSNVAIP
+336 LSLTNVAIP
-345 NGIGLNTVSFEGV
+345 NGVDLGTVSFEGV
-358 QRTGNDSEAKF
+358 QRTGSDSEASF
-369 ASKKGVAKTTAAHP
+369 ASKKGKCKTTAAYP
-383 SYTEVD
+383 LYATLD
-389 YTNLE
+389 YTDFE

-408 TGKFVIDNWG
+408 TGKFVVDNYD
-418 ESVAYT
+418 EAVSYT
-424 FNYDPT
+424 FNFTPT
-430 ATSVNTVVAADG
+430 ETSVNTVVAADG

>member
-26 TFHSKPSPSE
+26 KFYSKLKE
-36 FSDYETT
+36 FSDCETT

-56 VFESIIFG
+56 VFESVIFG

-85 SFTFSNEGGNLGAT
+85 SFTFSNEGGNLGAA

-107 DYGGKAVI
+107 DYLGKSTI
-115 DDEKIYITFKLFQ
+115 DDEKIYITFKYFQ
-128 VNTTKEYRNVVFEGT
+128 VNTTKEYRNVVFEGI
-143 RTSSGGG
+143 RTSSGG
-150 GGTGGDDKPTITGT
+150 GGTGGDDKPTITAT
-164 EQFTADVASE
+164 EQFTADVVSVFE
-174 FQGGQSGVVK
+174 GGQAGNVK
-184 YPGVVAKVCEWS
+184 YPNVVAKVCEWS
-196 DKTHSIEIAHID
+196 DGAQSIEIEHID
-208 TEKGVMSDVLL
+208 TEKGTMSGVLL

-292 PFVPADPFSVE
+292 PFVPADPFSVN
-303 GGLVGY
+303 GTLVGY
-309 TVTDD
+309 TYND
-314 GDFTNNVVNTL
+314 GEQMNNKQTTV
-325 TFTETAENVYT
+325 TFTETAKDVYT
-336 LSFSNVAIP
+336 LSLTNVAIP
-345 NGIGLNTVSFEGV
+345 KGVDLGTVSFEGV
-358 QRTGNDSEAKF
+358 QRTGSDSEASF
-369 ASKKGVAKTTAAHP
+369 ASKKGNCKTTAAHP
-383 SYTEVD
+383 LYTD
-389 YTNLE
+389 LPYTDFE
-394 FIVGFDADKKVTSC
+394 FIVGFDAEKKVTSC
-408 TGKFVIDNWG
+408 TGKFVVDNYD
-418 ESVAYT
+418 EAVSYT
-424 FNYDPT
+424 FSFTPT
-430 ATSVNTVVAADG
+430 ETSVNTVVAADG

>member
-26 TFHSKPSPSE
+26 KFYSKLNE
-36 FSDYETT
+36 FSDCETT

-56 VFESIIFG
+56 VFESVIFG

-85 SFTFSNEGGNLGAT
+85 SFTFSNEGGNLGAA

-107 DYGGKAVI
+107 DYLGKSTI
-115 DDEKIYITFKLFQ
+115 DDEKIYITFKYFQ

-150 GGTGGDDKPTITGT
+150 GTGGDDKPTITGT
-164 EQFTADVASE
+164 EQFTAEVASE

-184 YPGVVAKVCEWS
+184 YPNVVAKVCEWS
-196 DKTHSIEIAHID
+196 DGAQSIEIEHID
-208 TEKGVMSDVLL
+208 TEKGAMSGVLL

-246 FYDTYVNLKAKVE
+246 FYDTYVNLKANVE

-266 DLYATIVFTDE
+266 DLSATIVFTDE

-284 TAWFNYQE
+284 TAWYNY
-292 PFVPADPFSVE
+292 
-303 GGLVGY
+303 
-309 TVTDD
+309 
-314 GDFTNNVVNTL
+314 
-325 TFTETAENVYT
+325 
-336 LSFSNVAIP
+336 
-345 NGIGLNTVSFEGV
+345 
-358 QRTGNDSEAKF
+358 
-369 ASKKGVAKTTAAHP
+369 
-383 SYTEVD
+383 
-389 YTNLE
+389 
-394 FIVGFDADKKVTSC
+394 
-408 TGKFVIDNWG
+408 
-418 ESVAYT
+418 
-424 FNYDPT
+424 
-430 ATSVNTVVAADG
+430 
-442 TVKHIYT
+442 
-449 LTGAKVTSLQRGV
+449 
-462 NIVRTADGR
+462 
-471 TLKVLKK
+471 

>member
-26 TFHSKPSPSE
+26 TWHSNLGK
-36 FSDYETT
+36 FADYETT

-48 GEGGKYTL
+48 GEGGAYTL
-56 VFESIIFG
+56 VFDRVIFD
-64 NDDFGKCTFAGI
+64 NDDLGKVTFSGMSD
-76 ENYKWAGGG
+76 YKWGGGG
-85 SFTFSNEGGNLGAT
+85 SFTFSHEGGNLGEFT
-99 TKYYFELS
+99 YTYFQMTDAL
-107 DYGGKAVI
+107 GKARL
-115 DDEKIYITFKLFQ
+115 DDEAIYITFDYF
-128 VNTTKEYRNVVFEGT
+128 EYGTSAFRKVVFSGT
-143 RTSSGGG
+143 RTSSGEG

-164 EQFTADVASE
+164 EQYTADVASE
-174 FQGGQSGVVK
+174 FQGGQRGVVK
-184 YPGVVAKVCEWS
+184 YPNVVAKVCEWS

-208 TEKGVMSDVLL
+208 TEKGVMSGVLL

-246 FYDTYVNLKAKVE
+246 FYDAYVNLKAKVE

-292 PFVPADPFSVE
+292 PFVPADPFSV
-303 GGLVGY
+303 GGKLVGY
-309 TVTDD
+309 TVTAD
-314 GDFTNNVVNTL
+314 GEFSNNVETTL
-325 TFTETAENVYT
+325 TFTETAKDVYT
-336 LSFSNVAIP
+336 LSLTNVAIP
-345 NGIGLNTVSFEGV
+345 DGVALGTVSFEGV
-358 QRTGNDSEAKF
+358 QRTGDDSEAKF
-369 ASKKGVAKTTAAHP
+369 ASKKGEAKTTATHP
-383 SYTEVD
+383 VYAAVD
-389 YTNLE
+389 YTYFE
-394 FIVGFDADKKVTSC
+394 FIVGFDAEKKVTSC
-408 TGKFVIDNWG
+408 TGEFVVDNYG

-430 ATSVNTVVAADG
+430 VVSVNTVVAADG

>member
-7 LLVLLMTTLC
+7 LLVLLMATVC

-26 TFHSKPSPSE
+26 TFHSKLGE
-36 FSDYETT
+36 FNDYETT

-56 VFESIIFG
+56 VFESVIFG

-85 SFTFSNEGGNLGAT
+85 SFTFSNEGGNLGEA

-107 DYGGKAVI
+107 DALGKSVI
-115 DDEKIYITFKLFQ
+115 DDEKIYITFKYFQ
-128 VNTTKEYRNVVFEGT
+128 VNTTKEYRNVVFEGK

-150 GGTGGDDKPTITGT
+150 STGGDDKPTITDT
-164 EQFTADVASE
+164 EQFTADVVSVLE
-174 FQGGQSGVVK
+174 GGQSGNVK
-184 YPGVVAKVCEWS
+184 YPNVVAKVCEWS
-196 DKTHSIEIAHID
+196 DGVHSLEIEHID
-208 TEKGVMSDVLL
+208 TEKGSMSGVLF

-224 KTVDGEVTYTGVV
+224 KEVDGEVVYTGTV
-237 EPEIKTLPN
+237 EPDITDLPD
-246 FYDTYVNLKAKVE
+246 FYLGYTKLMANVE
-259 ARIDEGG
+259 AKIDESG

-277 SEPSFKL
+277 DEPSFKL
-284 TAWFNYQE
+284 TAWFNYVE
-292 PFVPADPFSVE
+292 PFVPAEPFSVN
-303 GGLVGY
+303 GALAGY
-309 TVTDD
+309 TYND
-314 GDFTNNVVNTL
+314 GDQMNNNQTTV
-325 TFTETAENVYT
+325 TFTETAKDVYT
-336 LSFSNVAIP
+336 LSLTNVAIP
-345 NGIGLNTVSFEGV
+345 KGVDLGTVSFEGV
-358 QRTGNDSEAKF
+358 QRTGSDSEASF
-369 ASKKGVAKTTAAHP
+369 TSKKGKAKTTATHP
-383 SYTEVD
+383 SYKELD
-389 YTNLE
+389 YTDFE

-408 TGKFVIDNWG
+408 TGKFVVDNYD
-418 ESVAYT
+418 ETVSYT
-424 FNYDPT
+424 FNFTPT
-430 ATSVNTVVAADG
+430 ETSVNTVVAADG

>member
-26 TFHSKPSPSE
+26 TFHSKVGD

-56 VFESIIFG
+56 VFESVIFG
-64 NDDFGKCTFAGI
+64 NDDFGKCTFAGL
-76 ENYKWAGGG
+76 ENYKWAGNG
-85 SFTFSNEGGNLGAT
+85 SFTFSNEGGNLGAA
-99 TKYYFELS
+99 TKSYFELS
-107 DYGGKAVI
+107 DNLGKATI
-115 DDEKIYITFKLFQ
+115 DDEKIYLTFRYFQ
-128 VNTTKEYRNVVFEGT
+128 VNTTKEYMNVVFEGT
-143 RTSSGGG
+143 RTSSGEG
-150 GGTGGDDKPTITGT
+150 GGTGGDDKPTITST

-208 TEKGVMSDVLL
+208 TEKGVMSGVLL

-237 EPEIKTLPN
+237 EPEITDLPN
-246 FYDTYVNLKAKVE
+246 FYDTYVNLKANVE

-284 TAWFNYQE
+284 TAWFNYVE

-309 TVTDD
+309 TYND
-314 GDFTNNVVNTL
+314 GDQMNNKQTTL
-325 TFTETAENVYT
+325 TFTETAKDVYT
-336 LSFSNVAIP
+336 LSLTNVAIP
-345 NGIGLNTVSFEGV
+345 NGVDLGTVSFEGV
-358 QRTGNDSEAKF
+358 QRTGSDSEASF
-369 ASKKGVAKTTAAHP
+369 ASKKGECKTTAAHP
-383 SYTEVD
+383 LYTTLD
-389 YTNLE
+389 YTDFE

-408 TGKFVIDNWG
+408 TGKFVVDNYD
-418 ESVAYT
+418 EAVSYT
-424 FNYDPT
+424 FSFTPT
-430 ATSVNTVVAADG
+430 ETSVNTVVAADG

>member
-26 TFHSKPSPSE
+26 KFYSKLNE
-36 FSDYETT
+36 FSDCETT

-56 VFESIIFG
+56 VFESVIFG

-85 SFTFSNEGGNLGAT
+85 SFTFSNEGGNLGAAS
-99 TKYYFELS
+99 KYYFELS
-107 DYGGKAVI
+107 DNLGKATI
-115 DDEKIYITFKLFQ
+115 DDEKIYITFKYFQ

-150 GGTGGDDKPTITGT
+150 STGGDDKPTITAT

-408 TGKFVIDNWG
+408 TGKFVIDNCG

>member
-26 TFHSKPSPSE
+26 KFYSKLNE
-36 FSDYETT
+36 FSDCETT

-56 VFESIIFG
+56 VFESVIFG

-85 SFTFSNEGGNLGAT
+85 SFTFSNEGGNLGAA

-107 DYGGKAVI
+107 DYLGKSTI
-115 DDEKIYITFKLFQ
+115 DDEKIYITFKYFQ

-150 GGTGGDDKPTITGT
+150 GTGGDDKPTITAT
-164 EQFTADVASE
+164 EQFTADVVSVFE
-174 FQGGQSGVVK
+174 GGQAGNVK
-184 YPGVVAKVCEWS
+184 YPNVVAKVCEWS
-196 DKTHSIEIAHID
+196 DGAQSFEIEHID
-208 TEKGVMSDVLL
+208 TEKGTMSGVLL

-224 KTVDGEVTYTGVV
+224 KTVNGEVTYTGVV

-292 PFVPADPFSVE
+292 PFVPADPFSVG

-309 TVTDD
+309 TYDD
-314 GDFTNNVVNTL
+314 GDQMNNKQTTV
-325 TFTETAENVYT
+325 TFTETAKDVYT
-336 LSFSNVAIP
+336 LSLTNVAIP
-345 NGIGLNTVSFEGV
+345 KGVDLGTVSFEGV
-358 QRTGNDSEAKF
+358 QRTGSDSEASF
-369 ASKKGVAKTTAAHP
+369 ASKKGNCKTTAAHP
-383 SYTEVD
+383 LYTD
-389 YTNLE
+389 LPYTDFE
-394 FIVGFDADKKVTSC
+394 FIVGFDAEKKVTSC
-408 TGKFVIDNWG
+408 TGKFVVDNYDQAV
-418 ESVAYT
+418 SYT
-424 FNYDPT
+424 FSFTPT
-430 ATSVNTVVAADG
+430 ETSVNTVVAADG